1 MRFFL
6 LIIISIN
13 IASADCMGDVNF
25 DNSID
30 TEDIIIMVQHI
41 LHINTM
47 DTISFGNADI
57 NGSATVDI
65 YDLARLIDLIMDFPE
80 EECDGFTPIDLSV
93 EWETE
98 QDLTYFDS
106 EALDEVIMEDIGQM
120 TSIRGI
126 IVIHQGKIVAE
137 EYFNNSSVSQTY
149 NIWSVTKSYISTL
162 VGQAIDQEYI
172 ENQYITLNN
181 IFYENAYT
189 SQVTIEN
196 LLTMSTGW
204 PENWTYMFIPNTLN
218 TLLNTSLIWTPGTSW
233 LYNNAACHL
242 NSHVINEIT
251 EMSPKDF
258 ALENLF
264 PYLGINNPYWNDDQ
278 DNVHNG
284 SFDLHLT
291 LRQMVKLGQLYLQE
305 GHSLDQELLS
315 TEWINDATSPQINN
329 WYGYL
334 WWLPGIGYLAV
345 GLGGQYIAV
354 VPELDLVIGTHSAT
368 QSSDAYTDQLLSYIY
383 NQIVPIFDFDG
394 RVDNNTLQLER
405 IHEY

>member
-65 YDLARLIDLIMDFPE
+65 YALARLIDLIMDFPE
-80 EECDGFTPIDLSV
+80 EECDGFTPIDLSL

-172 ENQYITLNN
+172 ENQYI
-181 IFYENAYT
+181 
-189 SQVTIEN
+189 
-196 LLTMSTGW
+196 
-204 PENWTYMFIPNTLN
+204 
-218 TLLNTSLIWTPGTSW
+218 
-233 LYNNAACHL
+233 
-242 NSHVINEIT
+242 
-251 EMSPKDF
+251 D
-258 ALENLF
+258 
-264 PYLGINNPYWNDDQ
+264 
-278 DNVHNG
+278 
-284 SFDLHLT
+284 
-291 LRQMVKLGQLYLQE
+291 
-305 GHSLDQELLS
+305 
-315 TEWINDATSPQINN
+315 
-329 WYGYL
+329 
-334 WWLPGIGYLAV
+334 
-345 GLGGQYIAV
+345 
-354 VPELDLVIGTHSAT
+354 
-368 QSSDAYTDQLLSYIY
+368 YIY
-383 NQIVPIFDFDG
+383 IYIYTINTFIVYI
-394 RVDNNTLQLER
+394 QS
-405 IHEY
+405 IY